1 MKPMVQA
8 ADFARNIR
16 LQGNFEAAETAFKN
30 GLLELFCGLAEV
42 YLSSGNA
49 SYANR
54 VLAQAEKI
62 DPTAR
67 TRFNIREETFIERGK
82 EYLSK
87 KWHDGAE
94 VEFKAALTLN
104 ESSIPALM
112 GLGESLQGMGKSEAA
127 SETYQRAIDAKV
139 MVEDRVLF
147 NTLGNLAL
155 RNKNFNLALQAFDK
169 AISYFPQDAVNY
181 YNKSL
186 LFVLQRNWEKVTPLL
201 KKALSIQPGMREAS
215 MMMQKVEKWKKIPA
229 APQAAKAN

>member
-8 ADFARNIR
+8 VDFARKIR
-16 LQGNFEAAETAFKN
+16 LQGDFEAARPHSKTASSNF
-30 GLLELFCGLAEV
+30 FCGLAEV
-42 YLSSGNA
+42 YLSSGNT

-67 TRFNIREETFIERGK
+67 TRFKIREETFIERGK
-82 EYLSK
+82 KYLSK

-104 ESSIPALM
+104 ESSVSALI
-112 GLGESLQGMGKSEAA
+112 GLGEALQGIGKSEAA
-127 SETYQRAIDAKV
+127 SETYQRAIEAKV
-139 MVEDRVLF
+139 IVEDRVLF

-155 RNKNFNLALQAFDK
+155 RNKDFNIALKAFDK

-186 LFVLQRNWEKVTPLL
+186 LNVLQK
-201 KKALSIQPGMREAS
+201 
-215 MMMQKVEKWKKIPA
+215 
-229 APQAAKAN
+229 